1 MKPGSDSGM
10 CKHINWQTKHQ
21 KIAPKLSLSK
31 NDEIPAEKTI
41 EINSWKALENLDTD
55 TESKEPKS
63 RTKKYGETR
72 AAA

>member
-1 MKPGSDSGM
+1 MKLGSDSGM
-10 CKHINWQTKHQ
+10 CKHINCKTKHQ
-21 KIAPKLSLSK
+21 KIAPKLSLSE
-31 NDEIPAEKTI
+31 NDEILGEKNI
-41 EINSWKALENLDTD
+41 EINSWKTLENLDTD